1 MQKPLEN
8 TSISFHKPQST
19 FPYFLMGTG
28 LAVLLLTGTII
39 AVVDANW
46 VLVAIFAVSLIG
58 LVVYAA
64 ASGLKIGRLSSTL
77 DRGHIEWSAAMP
89 DMQRQNLNIEVRE
102 LSKILQAE
110 PAQVSDLQSAY
121 IVAEDLALRQIQHE
135 ESVPLL
141 RHVSV
146 SSVPFDAVFLK
157 ENLLVCC
164 EVSFLV
170 APELRQ
176 DRIVAMMRK
185 IAQAKKEID
194 KNGSGI
200 SVRLM
205 IVLVTQLATEDE
217 TLLRSALNKQK
228 FADTPVDIDIRL
240 LDFEALQKMYVTDPE
255 S

>member
-8 TSISFHKPQST
+8 TSISFQKPQAT

-28 LAVLLLTGTII
+28 VAVLLLAG
-39 AVVDANW
+39 AVVAVINKNW
-46 VLVAIFAVSLIG
+46 LLFAIFAVSLFG
-58 LVVYAA
+58 LAIYAIV
-64 ASGLKIGRLSSTL
+64 SGIKIGKLTSSLS
-77 DRGHIEWSAAMP
+77 RNAIEWSAAMP

-102 LSKILQAE
+102 LSKILQVE
-110 PAQVSDLQSAY
+110 SAQISDLQSAY

-135 ESVPLL
+135 EGVPLM

-146 SSVPFDAVFLK
+146 GSVPFDAVFLK
-157 ENLLVCC
+157 DNLLVCC

-176 DRIVAMMRK
+176 DRIESMMRK
-185 IAQAKKEID
+185 IAQAKNEIE
-194 KNGSGI
+194 KNGSGMSI
-200 SVRLM
+200 RLM
-205 IVLVTQLATEDE
+205 IALVTQLVADDEAT
-217 TLLRSALNKQK
+217 LRSALNKQK
-228 FADTPVDIDIRL
+228 FAETPVDIDIRL